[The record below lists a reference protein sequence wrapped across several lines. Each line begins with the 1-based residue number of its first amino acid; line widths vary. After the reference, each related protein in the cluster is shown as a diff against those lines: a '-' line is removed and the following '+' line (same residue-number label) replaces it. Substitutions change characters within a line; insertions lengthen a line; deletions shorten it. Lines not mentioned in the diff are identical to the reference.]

1 MATTLQDIRHRA
13 EEQVL
18 TGVRNGQQAVIDTV
32 TAWAKPIERLVPEGP
47 SLSLPNGVPTT
58 QELVDDTFAFTLNLI
73 EAQRSFAA
81 DLLNA
86 VSPILRKATGHAPKV
101 TVAKAA

>member
-1 MATTLQDIRHRA
+1 MAATLQDIKHRA
-13 EEQVL
+13 EEQFL
-18 TGVRNGQQAVIDTV
+18 NGVRTSQQAVVDTV
-32 TAWAKPIERLVPEGP
+32 TAWAQPLEDLVPEGP
-47 SLSLPNGVPTT
+47 TVSLPKGVPTT
-58 QELVDDTFAFTLNLI
+58 QEVVDDTFAFTLKLI